1 LATAEV
7 AKPTP
12 HYHTALGYR
21 GYLKDL
27 TQGISGNF
35 VNYHNRNDFWLAT
48 GKTADPP
55 PVWVPVPPL
64 PIPILVDLPPQDVHW
79 IKNQIDYKPNDLVG
93 PGEYKFYPNNGAGN
107 QVRFEKIFNND
118 RPVEDPHESMAYVA
132 RSRTRAL
139 GAEPADGNP
148 APPGA
153 QEVDLNVEYGFDRP
167 RPHHSGQFQLNIQEM
182 YQSDGT
188 RFTKPLY
195 RRMLEDLRVQPQ

>member
-1 LATAEV
+1 
-7 AKPTP
+7 
-12 HYHTALGYR
+12 
-21 GYLKDL
+21 
-27 TQGISGNF
+27 
-35 VNYHNRNDFWLAT
+35 
-48 GKTADPP
+48 
-55 PVWVPVPPL
+55 
-64 PIPILVDLPPQDVHW
+64 VHW